1 MEVKTKTKQQQ
12 RRAILDKVAI
22 VATLKLKEYREKHHE
37 SLRGSLYKTATVI
50 KSNFLTACR
59 NGKNNGYSYETSTAL
74 IAAQRKQSRKA
85 ITAQINKL
93 LEIGFL
99 TDKQTKGSGQFP
111 NNYFLWINPEALGNV
126 FQAPDAIKGADNP
139 ACFDDESRRIRHEV
153 NQAAFTAA
161 TLLARYA
168 DERNAKIPYEDRAE
182 RLRGSLADT
191 AQTIL
196 SMLFTV
202 AKNGENNGYS
212 FKTTTSE
219 IAKEKGQS
227 RQTIL
232 RHLNKLAAM
241 EVLEYAELKGTRQYF
256 ITFNQEIIRD
266 VLSDVDFTKKI
277 AEESQ
282 KEAQEA
288 STTEQGRNGTIELKK
303 PLRPA
308 NDGFDDTQEGWRT
321 YLSDLLFSLENPAK
335 FSEKPPDSS

>member
-1 MEVKTKTKQQQ
+1 MKTEKQQ
-12 RRAILDKVAI
+12 RREILDKVAI
-22 VATLKLKEYREKHHE
+22 VATMKLKEYREKHNE

-85 ITAQINKL
+85 ITIQINKL

-111 NNYFLWINPEALGNV
+111 NNYFLTINKEALGNV
-126 FQAPDAIKGADNP
+126 FQEPEAIKGADNP
-139 ACFDDESRRIRHEV
+139 ACFDDEERRIRHEV
-153 NQAAFTAA
+153 NRAAFTAA

-196 SMLFTV
+196 TMLFTA
-202 AKNGENNGYS
+202 AKNGDNNGYS
-212 FKTTTSE
+212 FETSTGA
-219 IAKEKGQS
+219 IAREKGQS
-227 RQTIL
+227 RQTII
-232 RHLNKLAAM
+232 RHINKLTAM
-241 EVLEYAELKGTRQYF
+241 GVLERGAESRRSKHIYT
-256 ITFNQEIIRD
+256 ITFNKEIIRD

-277 AEESQ
+277 ADKSQ

-288 STTEQGRNGTIELKK
+288 STTEQGRNGTVEIKK
-303 PLRPA
+303 PQRPA
-308 NDGFDDTQEGWRT
+308 HDGFDDTPEGWKG
-321 YLSDLLFSLENPAK
+321 YLNDLLSRLERPAK
-335 FSEKPPDSS
+335 FSEAPPDSS

>member
-1 MEVKTKTKQQQ
+1 MKTEKQQ
-12 RRAILDKVAI
+12 RREILDKVAI
-22 VATLKLKEYREKHHE
+22 VATMKLKEYREKHDE

-85 ITAQINKL
+85 ITIQINRL

-99 TDKQTKGSGQFP
+99 TDKRTKGSGQFP
-111 NNYFLWINPEALGNV
+111 NNYFLTINREALGNV
-126 FQAPDAIKGADNP
+126 FQAPEAIKGADNP
-139 ACFDDESRRIRHEV
+139 ACFDDEERRIRHEV
-153 NQAAFTAA
+153 NQAAFTAS

-196 SMLFTV
+196 TMLFTA

-212 FKTTTSE
+212 FSTNLAV
-219 IAKEKGQS
+219 IANEKGQS

-232 RHLNKLAAM
+232 RHIKKLAYM
-241 EVLEYAELKGTRQYF
+241 EVLSYTDVRGTGRYT
-256 ITFNQEIIRD
+256 ITFNETIIRD
-266 VLSDVDFTKKI
+266 VLSDVDFTKQI

-288 STTEQGRNGTIELKK
+288 STTEQGRNGSLELKT

-308 NDGFDDTQEGWRT
+308 NDGFDDTAEGWKS
-321 YLSDLLFSLENPAK
+321 YLSGLLNSLETPAK
-335 FSEKPPDSS
+335 KFENPPDSS